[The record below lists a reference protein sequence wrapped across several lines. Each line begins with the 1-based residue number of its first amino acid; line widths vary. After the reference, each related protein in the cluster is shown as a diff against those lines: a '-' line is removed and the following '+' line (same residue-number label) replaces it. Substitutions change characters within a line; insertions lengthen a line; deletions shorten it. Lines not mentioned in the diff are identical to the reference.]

1 MASKELTLEQLQKLV
16 SDGKATTLQM
26 LDYAE
31 MLKAKA
37 NADLQANFNNNI
49 SKIEKFATE
58 LGVNV
63 DQLKDHYS
71 KPELIFSWKDGE
83 QTFERFTGQMGKMPS
98 WVQTMKN
105 KLTHNEAKAFVVN
118 QSSKG
123 FTFLKNVYEPKNK

>member
-37 NADLQANFNNNI
+37 NADLKANFNNNI
-49 SKIEKFATE
+49 SKIEKFATD

-83 QTFERFTGQMGKMPS
+83 QTFERFTGQMGKNAILGS
-98 WVQTMKN
+98 NNEKQT
-105 KLTHNEAKAFVVN
+105 
-118 QSSKG
+118 Q
-123 FTFLKNVYEPKNK
+123 PQ